1 MSLAV
6 FTVYVLVN
14 PDHYLSPQV
23 AFVSLNLMNILDWST
38 QFLPILLAFGAQVF
52 KFFLSHKYVHRESA
66 GPLIAKNTNE
76 FRTRTKQLLC
86 SRRKGEINSWVM
98 LYQ

>member
-23 AFVSLNLMNILDWST
+23 AFVSLNLLNILDWST
-38 QFLPILLAFGAQVF
+38 QFLPILLAFGAQVYA
-52 KFFLSHKYVHRESA
+52 LLNHTHTHTEIY
-66 GPLIAKNTNE
+66 GYNT
-76 FRTRTKQLLC
+76 LAPV
-86 SRRKGEINSWVM
+86 W
-98 LYQ
+98 

>member
-23 AFVSLNLMNILDWST
+23 AFVSLNLLNILDWST
-38 QFLPILLAFGAQVF
+38 QFLPILLAFGAQVCALLNHTYTHD
-52 KFFLSHKYVHRESA
+52 KFIIVIHLVR
-66 GPLIAKNTNE
+66 L
-76 FRTRTKQLLC
+76 
-86 SRRKGEINSWVM
+86 
-98 LYQ
+98 